1 MCIFAYSTAINKCP
15 SHKISTPFWKTLCTT
30 ALITYYTIE
39 TKIKAKDGECYQ
51 LRGFVL

>member
-1 MCIFAYSTAINKCP
+1 MSIFAYSTAINKCP